1 LYGRAMTQKKNML
14 GAEIILNYELQKLR
28 VAGFK
33 SWFNLSDNSD
43 KSYSHVGSVRFR
55 SLKV

>member
-1 LYGRAMTQKKNML
+1 MTQKKNML